1 MATESELTSSQVG
14 RLVSLAEAAASGWV
28 RGRGGRAPHAKTL
41 QRWADPRKGCKLP
54 GGGAAVLETVRVGR
68 DLLTLHEWCEAFE
81 LRRARAGRRGSQP
94 PPPDR
99 PERSRRAGRRA
110 AHRWLESHGYAAGA
124 AAG

>member
-54 GGGAAVLETVRVGR
+54 GGAAVLETVRVGR

-81 LRRARAGRRGSQP
+81 LRRARAGRRVA
-94 PPPDR
+94 PPDPDPPGR
-99 PERSRRAGRRA
+99 TRRASRRAARE
-110 AHRWLESHGYAAGA
+110 WLESRGYPAGA
-124 AAG
+124 AG